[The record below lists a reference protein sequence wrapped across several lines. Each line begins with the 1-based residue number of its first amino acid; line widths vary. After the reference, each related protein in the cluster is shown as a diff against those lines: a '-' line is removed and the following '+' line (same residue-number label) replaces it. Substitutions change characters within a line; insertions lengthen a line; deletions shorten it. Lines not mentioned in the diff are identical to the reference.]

1 MRTLGLIVVAG
12 LLIALL
18 AATVLGLS
26 VRQIGAGYLAGA
38 AWMVVVSII
47 MNTANGR
54 AGDPSEYGEELAW
67 MGAGSMDGFELHGPD
82 MRRDR
87 VRRHPEAS
95 ATFPSGDVA

>member
-1 MRTLGLIVVAG
+1 MRKLGLIVVAG

-18 AATVLGLS
+18 AATVLGLPL
-26 VRQIGAGYLAGA
+26 RYIGAGYLSGA

-54 AGDPSEYGEELAW
+54 ARDPSEYGEELAW
-67 MGAGSMDGFELHGPD
+67 MGGEMDGFELHEPD

-87 VRRHPEAS
+87 VRRHPERS
-95 ATFPSGDVA
+95 ATFPAGEPQ

>member
-1 MRTLGLIVVAG
+1 MRKLGLIVVAG

-26 VRQIGAGYLAGA
+26 IRQNGAGYLAGA

-67 MGAGSMDGFELHGPD
+67 MGAGSMDGFELHDEVNG
-82 MRRDR
+82 R
-87 VRRHPEAS
+87 
-95 ATFPSGDVA
+95 